1 MKRIFFISQD
11 VNFHSTIKLTIIHIE
26 DIIEE

>member
-11 VNFHSTIKLTIIHIE
+11 VNFYSTFKLTIIHME